1 MKKVILFISILLF
14 IFIIF
19 EGIKQ
24 QSDYLT
30 IGGGILL
37 GFSIRSI
44 LPPITNKSVNLKS
57 CLKKMTTN

>member
-44 LPPITNKSVNLKS
+44 LPPINSSL
-57 CLKKMTTN
+57 LI

>member
-24 QSDYLT
+24 QNNYLT

-37 GFSIRSI
+37 GFSIRSF
-44 LPPITNKSVNLKS
+44 LPPIINKSVNLKS
-57 CLKKMTTN
+57 CLKKKTTN